1 MASSSGAFTRSQPYR
16 VVVVDDSLSMRRWLS
31 YVISRDSRL
40 QLVGMA
46 SSAQEARAVIKTRKP
61 DVLTLDFEMPGMNGL
76 EFLGH
81 LMRLRPMPVVMLSST
96 FGAASPIAKR
106 AMAIGAV
113 ATLSKPSLPNH
124 ASMLELC
131 DSIFCAATGQRVP
144 PCDKSGPS
152 SEFADK
158 ILLVGAST
166 GGVTA
171 IETLLDGLGNAD
183 IPPIV
188 IAQHMPL
195 SFLSSFAKRLGR
207 LGVHKVRLSSDGMRL
222 EPGIVCLA
230 PSRDHQTCVV
240 WHSGHWHIQEVPRQY
255 DHRFCP
261 SVDVLFASAVPW
273 ARQVGAILLTGLG
286 SDGAKGMLALRKNGA
301 RTMGQSRE
309 SCVVYGMPGAAFSL
323 NASEGEAGID
333 DLAEKILTRMREPVT
348 RDFMP

>member
-1 MASSSGAFTRSQPYR
+1 MASSSDSLNHSPPFR

-31 YVISRDSRL
+31 YVIARDPRL

-46 SSAQEARAVIKTRKP
+46 GSAEEARAVIKATKP

-76 EFLGH
+76 EFLAH
-81 LMRLRPMPVVMLSST
+81 LMRLRPMPVVML
-96 FGAASPIAKR
+96 ASALGVGSPVAKR

-113 ATLSKPSLPNH
+113 ASLSKPSLPTH

-131 DSIFCAATGQRVP
+131 DSIYCAAAGQRVSP
-144 PCDKSGPS
+144 PDNSGKHS
-152 SEFADK
+152 AFADN

-166 GGVTA
+166 GGVAA
-171 IETLLDGLGNAD
+171 IETLLGSLGSDD

-195 SFLSSFAKRLGR
+195 RFLSSFAKRLGR
-207 LGVHKVRLSSDGMRL
+207 LGEHKVRLSSNGMRL
-222 EPGIVCLA
+222 VPGVICLA
-230 PSRDHQTCVV
+230 PSRDRQTCVV

-273 ARQVGAILLTGLG
+273 ARQVGALLLTGLG

-309 SCVVYGMPGAAFSL
+309 SCVVYGMPGAALSL
-323 NASEGEAGID
+323 NASEDEASID
-333 DLAEKILTRMREPVT
+333 DLAEKILTRMRDPST
-348 RDFMP
+348 RTVMP